1 MIASKNGRTETVS
14 ILLQNGAHVNMQ
26 NGKGW
31 PPLLIASQNGHTQT
45 VSILLQNGAH
55 IYMQNGKGLTP
66 LMIASLNGHTETVSI
81 LLQNGAHVD
90 MQDNDGW
97 PPLMVASQYG
107 HTETVS
113 MLLQNGGHVNMQNND
128 GWPPLM
134 MACQNGHTETF
145 SILLQNG
152 AHINIQD
159 NETSAL
165 HFNSKYN
172 QISITK
178 LILSHKTQAID
189 VQDFLGRTPL
199 MIASSCG
206 HIEMVNL
213 LLEAGAR
220 VDISNF
226 SDYPSL
232 HLPPHQ
238 VLLPE
243 ESSTVHGSSLDMA
256 VITGHVEVVS
266 LLLQH
271 GAKIHNICYLLRSIA
286 LRLSRMQGS
295 FRQMLRKSTDWEK
308 YSAVIRLLFSHNSD
322 IIGRVQCTNPST
334 LYMACA
340 FGVLEMVSLLT
351 EHGSGSS
358 YWCNLIRVISSGSL
372 LSEAASKQA
381 SSKVINLLRKENW
394 PKIIRLLTE
403 NGLDVNH
410 QDSSGS
416 FALGIASREG
426 HTDLVRLL
434 LQREAGVDLR
444 DGEGI
449 SSLMEA
455 TSGGHLEI
463 CRLLLRYLAKVD
475 LLDSKGWS
483 ALMVAVAA
491 DNVDLV
497 LVLLERGAQINLQDK
512 SGTSSLMLS
521 CLAGYTHV
529 TKVLLGHGA
538 EVNLQNSDGIT
549 ALMMSCYNGHTE
561 IVELLINSG
570 ADISIMTSI
579 GMTALRVS
587 TDNGHKDITKLLI
600 EYGAGNHLYINPSR
614 KRPLSTRDVPFIS
627 PGIVAHVD
635 DKLGQTKSDREHI
648 ANTAAT
654 PRDSACTHCL

>member
-1 MIASKNGRTETVS
+1 
-14 ILLQNGAHVNMQ
+14 
-26 NGKGW
+26 
-31 PPLLIASQNGHTQT
+31 
-45 VSILLQNGAH
+45 
-55 IYMQNGKGLTP
+55 
-66 LMIASLNGHTETVSI
+66 
-81 LLQNGAHVD
+81 
-90 MQDNDGW
+90 
-97 PPLMVASQYG
+97 
-107 HTETVS
+107 
-113 MLLQNGGHVNMQNND
+113 
-128 GWPPLM
+128 
-134 MACQNGHTETF
+134 
-145 SILLQNG
+145 
-152 AHINIQD
+152 
-159 NETSAL
+159 
-165 HFNSKYN
+165 
-172 QISITK
+172 
-178 LILSHKTQAID
+178 
-189 VQDFLGRTPL
+189 

-206 HIEMVNL
+206 HLEMVNL

-220 VDISNF
+220 VNISNF

-238 VLLPE
+238 ISMPE
-243 ESSTVHGSSLDMA
+243 EVSTVCGSALDIA

-271 GAKIHNICYLLRSIA
+271 GVKIHIIYYLLRSIA
-286 LRLSRMQGS
+286 LRLSQMQDS

-308 YSAVIRLLFSHNSD
+308 YSAVIRLLFSRNSD
-322 IIGRVQCTNPST
+322 LIGRVQCTNPST
-334 LYMACA
+334 LYIACA

-351 EHGSGSS
+351 ELGVNVSDLYRADDSGSS
-358 YWCNLIRVISSGSL
+358 YWCNLIGIISSGFL

-381 SSKVINLLRKENW
+381 SSEVISLLRRENW
-394 PKIIRLLTE
+394 PTVIRLLTE

-416 FALGIASREG
+416 FALCIASREG

-463 CRLLLRYLAKVD
+463 CLLLLRYRAKVD

-497 LVLLERGAQINLQDK
+497 LMLLERGAQIDLRDE

-521 CLAGYTHV
+521 CLASYTRV
-529 TKVLLGHGA
+529 AKILLGHGA

-561 IVELLINSG
+561 IVKLLINSG

-600 EYGAGNHLYINPSR
+600 EYGASDRLFSNPSR
-614 KRPLSTRDVPFIS
+614 KRPLSMRDIPIIS
-627 PGIVAHVD
+627 PRIVVD
-635 DKLGQTKSDREHI
+635 SPDKLDARLDRMENILQTLLQLQGTHHVLNKSRKIDLKPTLGDCLRILLPIAHDWKTIGTLLEVEHHSLETIKCDNIGISIDYLRVLLHQWLDRVFPPPTWEELAEAVEHTDQTI
-648 ANTAAT
+648 AHKIRKN
-654 PRDSACTHCL
+654 S

>member
-1 MIASKNGRTETVS
+1 
-14 ILLQNGAHVNMQ
+14 
-26 NGKGW
+26 
-31 PPLLIASQNGHTQT
+31 
-45 VSILLQNGAH
+45 
-55 IYMQNGKGLTP
+55 
-66 LMIASLNGHTETVSI
+66 
-81 LLQNGAHVD
+81 
-90 MQDNDGW
+90 
-97 PPLMVASQYG
+97 
-107 HTETVS
+107 
-113 MLLQNGGHVNMQNND
+113 
-128 GWPPLM
+128 
-134 MACQNGHTETF
+134 
-145 SILLQNG
+145 
-152 AHINIQD
+152 
-159 NETSAL
+159 
-165 HFNSKYN
+165 
-172 QISITK
+172 
-178 LILSHKTQAID
+178 
-189 VQDFLGRTPL
+189 

-206 HIEMVNL
+206 HLEMVNL
-213 LLEAGAR
+213 LLEAGAQ
-220 VDISNF
+220 VNFSNF

-238 VLLPE
+238 ISMPKEV
-243 ESSTVHGSSLDMA
+243 STVRGSALDIA

-271 GAKIHNICYLLRSIA
+271 GAKIRNIYYLLRSIA

-308 YSAVIRLLFSHNSD
+308 YSAVIRLLFSCNSD
-322 IIGRVQCTNPST
+322 LIGRVQCTNPST

-351 EHGSGSS
+351 ELGVNVSDLYRPDDSGSS

-372 LSEAASKQA
+372 LSEAASKQV
-381 SSKVINLLRKENW
+381 SSKVISLLRRENW
-394 PKIIRLLTE
+394 AKIIRLVTE
-403 NGLDVNH
+403 NGLNVNH
-410 QDSSGS
+410 KDDSGS

-455 TSGGHLEI
+455 TSGGQLEI
-463 CRLLLRYLAKVD
+463 CRLLLRYRAKVD
-475 LLDSKGWS
+475 ILDNKGWS

-497 LVLLERGAQINLQDK
+497 LMLLERGAQINLRDE

-521 CLAGYTHV
+521 CLAGYTRV

-538 EVNLQNSDGIT
+538 GVNLQNSDGIT

-600 EYGAGNHLYINPSR
+600 EYGASDCLYTNPSR
-614 KRPLSTRDVPFIS
+614 KIPLSMKDIPIIS
-627 PGIVAHVD
+627 PRIVVD
-635 DKLGQTKSDREHI
+635 SPDKLEARLDRMENILQTLLQFQGTHHVSNKLRKIDLKPTLGDCLRILLPIAYDWKTIGTLLEVEHHSLETI
-648 ANTAAT
+648 K
-654 PRDSACTHCL
+654 RDNMGISKDCL